1 MHLERSRSALAYFQT
16 GTGTGIPTTSSL
28 AYAPAMRLSDPAS
41 LLAVTLL
48 LLATTAAAD
57 PPAAQ
62 AHSSAGPPTAT
73 PIARDDELHLKN
85 IVQLTAGGENA
96 EAYFDQSGQE
106 LILQSKRG
114 DAKCDAIFRMGADGK
129 NVRQVSP
136 AMKDGGGRTTCSF
149 IRPDGNILYSSTHGH
164 GAGCLDEPDRSKG
177 YVWKIYP
184 QMDLWVADAQ
194 GNNAKVLFQ
203 SNGYDAEA
211 TVCHKDGR
219 IVFTSSKDGDLE
231 LYVTDKDAAKGTRIT
246 RTPGYDGGAF
256 FSEDCTKLVW
266 RASRP
271 SGAELAEYQALLKEH
286 LVRPSKLEIFVAD
299 IDTNNVVSN
308 VKQVTNN
315 GKANFAP
322 YLHPKND
329 RVLWASNVGDPK
341 GRDFD
346 IYLMKLDAK
355 TNEPTGPA
363 QRVTTNPTFDGFP
376 MFSPDGKKLVF
387 SSNRHHTTDGE
398 TNVFIADWLD

>member
-1 MHLERSRSALAYFQT
+1 
-16 GTGTGIPTTSSL
+16 
-28 AYAPAMRLSDPAS
+28 MRLLVVALVLLIGS
-41 LLAVTLL
+41 LLV
-48 LLATTAAAD
+48 AAD
-57 PPAAQ
+57 APKSGPPAAPP
-62 AHSSAGPPTAT
+62 AHAHGQSGPVEKT
-73 PIARDDELHLKN
+73 PVARPDERHLKN

-96 EAYFDQSGQE
+96 EAYFDHTGKE

-114 DAKCDAIFRMGADGK
+114 DAQCDAIFRMGADGK

-136 AMKDGGGRTTCSF
+136 AMTEGGGRTTCAF

-164 GAGCLDEPDRSKG
+164 GPGCLAEPDRSKG

-184 QMDLWVADAQ
+184 EMDLWVADAE
-194 GNNAKVLFQ
+194 GKNPKVLFQ

-231 LYVTDKDAAKGTRIT
+231 LYVTDSNAAKGTRIT

-271 SGAELAEYQALLKEH
+271 TGAELLEYQALLKEN

-299 IDTNNVVSN
+299 IDAKNVVSN
-308 VKQVTNN
+308 VKQVTKN

-329 RVLWASNVGDPK
+329 RVLWASNVGDAK

-346 IYLMKLDAK
+346 IYMMKIDPK
-355 TNEPTGPA
+355 TNESAGPEE
-363 QRVTTNPTFDGFP
+363 RVTTNPTFDGFP
-376 MFSPDGKKLVF
+376 MFSPDGSKLVF
-387 SSNRHHTTDGE
+387 SSNRHQTVSGE
-398 TNVFIADWLD
+398 TNVFIADWVD